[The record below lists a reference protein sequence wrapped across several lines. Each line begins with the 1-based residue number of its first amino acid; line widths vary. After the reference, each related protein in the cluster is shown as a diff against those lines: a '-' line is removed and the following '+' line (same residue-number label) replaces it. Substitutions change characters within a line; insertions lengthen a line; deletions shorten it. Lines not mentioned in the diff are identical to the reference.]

1 MLLYFHPFFTN
12 ICISSSF
19 SQSALVRFSRG
30 MLQKFFQISLLRES
44 ISAAWASV
52 TAPLAVLYILCSFLR
67 TCEWGLTDGTQNIL
81 LMVLFK
87 TTLLYTIRQEV
98 RLTFFSNASK
108 VNIFFT
114 MTLY

>member
-1 MLLYFHPFFTN
+1 MPLYFHPFFTN

-44 ISAAWASV
+44 ISAASASV
-52 TAPLAVLYILCSFLR
+52 TVPLAVLYILCSFLR
-67 TCEWGLTDGTQNIL
+67 TSFINADVLSKTTQN
-81 LMVLFK
+81 
-87 TTLLYTIRQEV
+87 YTFVQYSSRGKID
-98 RLTFFSNASK
+98 FFSNASK

>member
-1 MLLYFHPFFTN
+1 MPLYFHPFFTN

-52 TAPLAVLYILCSFLR
+52 TMPLAVLYILCSFLR
-67 TCEWGLTDGTQNIL
+67 TSFINAD
-81 LMVLFK
+81 VFK
-87 TTLLYTIRQEV
+87 RLSKNYTFVHYLSRGKID
-98 RLTFFSNASK
+98 FFSNASK

>member
-1 MLLYFHPFFTN
+1 MPLYFHPFFTN
-12 ICISSSF
+12 IWMSSSF

-52 TAPLAVLYILCSFLR
+52 TVPLAVLYILCSFLR
-67 TCEWGLTDGTQNIL
+67 TSIINAD
-81 LMVLFK
+81 VFK
-87 TTLLYTIRQEV
+87 RLSKATLLCTIRQEV
-98 RLTFFSNASK
+98 RLIFFSNASK

>member
-1 MLLYFHPFFTN
+1 M
-12 ICISSSF
+12 SSSF

-67 TCEWGLTDGTQNIL
+67 TSFINADVFKRLS
-81 LMVLFK
+81 K
-87 TTLLYTIRQEV
+87 TTLLCTICQEV
-98 RLTFFSNASK
+98 KLDFFNAFKMQYFFCRVTLLTA
-108 VNIFFT
+108 
-114 MTLY
+114 

>member
-1 MLLYFHPFFTN
+1 MPLYFHPFFTN

-67 TCEWGLTDGTQNIL
+67 TSFINADVFKRLS
-81 LMVLFK
+81 K
-87 TTLLYTIRQEV
+87 TTLLCTICQEV
-98 RLTFFSNASK
+98 KLNFSNAPK
-108 VNIFFT
+108 VNNFFAV
-114 MTLY
+114 TLY

>member
-1 MLLYFHPFFTN
+1 MPLYFHPFFTN

-30 MLQKFFQISLLRES
+30 MFQKFFQISLLRES

-52 TAPLAVLYILCSFLR
+52 TVSLAVLYILCSFLR
-67 TCEWGLTDGTQNIL
+67 TSFINADVFKRLS
-81 LMVLFK
+81 K

-98 RLTFFSNASK
+98 GLTFFQMRRKS
-108 VNIFFT
+108 IFFSR
-114 MTLY
+114 